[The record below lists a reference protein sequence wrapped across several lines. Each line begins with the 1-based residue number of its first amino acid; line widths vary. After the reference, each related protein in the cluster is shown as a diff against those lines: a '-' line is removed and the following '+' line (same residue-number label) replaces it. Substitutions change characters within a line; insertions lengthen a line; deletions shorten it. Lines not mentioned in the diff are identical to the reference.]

1 MPAAALAAALMVFFN
16 RLGQPRLVRAMA
28 DAPIYRAGIRAELE
42 RLIKATSVDLSPK
55 ERTLAAA
62 AALGALYGLFDA
74 EGRGR
79 PEESR
84 TSGGAIRSA
93 RHRLS
98 GRVRAQSC
106 RAVFFG
112 DGITNRGNETMAE
125 SQNMIGTV
133 DWERFGERVRREIE
147 KTGLSLR
154 GIESRL
160 NGPSFTTLNRVCNG
174 TSCTV
179 ETYLW
184 LCREFSIGPKWAYRH
199 EQKRRPPKTSRRLIE
214 G

>member
-1 MPAAALAAALMVFFN
+1 VLRRKSPQ
-16 RLGQPRLVRAMA
+16 RLTFSSIDRLVFAGLYRLAPDVL
-28 DAPIYRAGIRAELE
+28 DALKIVRPETVIRWHRAGL
-42 RLIKATSVDLSPK
+42 
-55 ERTLAAA
+55 RTNVLA
-62 AALGALYGLFDA
+62 
-74 EGRGR
+74 
-79 PEESR
+79 ESR
-84 TSGGAIRSA
+84 TSGGPIRFA

-98 GRVRAQSC
+98 GRLRAQNC
-106 RAVFFG
+106 RAVYFG

-125 SQNMIGTV
+125 TQNMIGTV
-133 DWERFGERVRREIE
+133 DWKRFGERIRREIE

-184 LCREFSIGPKWAYRH
+184 LCREFSIGPTWAYRH
-199 EQKRRPPKTSRRLIE
+199 EQKRRPPNTSRRLVT
-214 G
+214 